1 MSVPALQI
9 RQMHNRYCIYDRNDA
24 DGLQRQLDH
33 MVTDRLPAVLERS
46 IGSLHQSLG
55 MNADCLVAV
64 RRLNIRIQLADFS
77 ANAEPG
83 LIDHIVES
91 WARALLNGLERI
103 VSTSGF
109 TPGQALL
116 SDTLAIFPSLISA
129 RRHHIRQLVRNGA
142 LPWWSRALLDDDADA
157 QALPRL
163 LIKLATIDP
172 KTAAEC
178 IVELTDD
185 PGPVWLTRFDA
196 TQSAAAGR
204 ALIAAA
210 TVVGDEVRDSRGW
223 QGDSALLTSLP
234 APQHDLLRRCADADS
249 ATLLFGAFQLLADL
263 PVVAGYTQLKTRLEQ
278 LLAQPHRLAENHS
291 LEGTDMS
298 AAPEMMFIKDIRAAS
313 FDTLENPLD
322 SAPMSVDVKS
332 VRASESASSD
342 ADLTMTGTSG
352 IPVGCGGLLFLIR
365 FALRKRE
372 QSINVN
378 QAMLAL
384 GTYLLNTVFDRLSPA
399 ARRAAWCRDAGL
411 LQVFAGLREPL
422 SDIDEQCHPDS
433 ALSWGRV
440 VSEAIAARIADDVA
454 AAPRGSEYVFGR
466 ADEPLS
472 AMDRLL
478 LRPGHLRVSETEVHL
493 ILPSDTVDIGLR
505 RGGWDIDPG
514 WVPQLGRV
522 IRFEY
527 RKQ

>member
-1 MSVPALQI
+1 MSVPTLQI
-9 RQMHNRYCIYDRNDA
+9 RKMRNRYRVYDRNDA
-24 DGLQRQLDH
+24 DGMQRQLEH

-46 IGSLHQSLG
+46 IGSLYQSLG

-64 RRLNIRIQLADFS
+64 RRLNIRIQLADYS

-83 LIDHIVES
+83 LFDHIAES

-116 SDTLAIFPSLISA
+116 SDTLAVFPNLISA
-129 RRHHIRQLVRNGA
+129 RRHHIRQLVRNGV
-142 LPWWSRALLDDDADA
+142 LPWWSRALLDDAADA

-163 LIKLATIDP
+163 LIELTAIDP
-172 KTAAEC
+172 KSAAEC
-178 IVELTDD
+178 IVELADD
-185 PGPVWLTRFDA
+185 PGPAWLICFDA
-196 TQSAAAGR
+196 TQSATAGR

-210 TVVGDEVRDSRGW
+210 TVGGDDVRDSGGW

-234 APQHDLLRRCADADS
+234 ASQRDLLRRCADADS
-249 ATLLFGAFQLLADL
+249 AALLFCAFQLLAGL
-263 PVVAGYTQLKTRLEQ
+263 PVADGYTQLKTRLEQ
-278 LLAQPHRLAENHS
+278 LLAQPHRLAENHPFK
-291 LEGTDMS
+291 GTDMRT
-298 AAPEMMFIKDIRAAS
+298 APEMMFIEDISAAS

-322 SAPMSVDVKS
+322 SVPISVNIES
-332 VRASESASSD
+332 ERASESASS
-342 ADLTMTGTSG
+342 ATDLTMTGTAG

-365 FALRKRE
+365 FALGKRE

-384 GTYLLNTVFDRLSPA
+384 GTFLLNTVFDRLSPA

-411 LQVFAGLREPL
+411 LQVFAGLREPP
-422 SDIDEQCHPDS
+422 SNMDEQCHPDS

-440 VSEAIAARIADDVA
+440 VSEAITARIADDVA
-454 AAPRGSEYVFGR
+454 AAPRGCEYVFGR

-478 LRPGHLRVSETEVHL
+478 LRPGHLRMSENEAHL
-493 ILPSDTVDIGLR
+493 ILPSDAVDIGLR